1 MSDWKPAHT
10 PPEGLPGNW
19 TKDVVAVTNLRNVY
33 RIAYFCPER
42 GGDGVWQRPMA
53 FTKGEVVEWWAHFP
67 E

>member
-10 PPEGLPGNW
+10 PPEGLPGKW

-42 GGDGVWQRPMA
+42 GNDQWRSQRERLLNGGHI
-53 FTKGEVVEWWAHFP
+53 FLSD
-67 E
+67 